1 MFTGKQFGVLG
12 LVTGAN
18 LLLSL
23 LVSTVG
29 GSLGAQ
35 GPTGQTGPQGPQ
47 GSTGETGANGREV
60 EFQVDD
66 NVLQWRYIGDT
77 EWQILDLEIS
87 GGGGS
92 TINTGG
98 GSNLYSNWVFNTEP
112 TLRFDYRS
120 RISVDNAATYAAN
133 LIANEGYVGVSSIAD
148 LQAIDDSPESLAGKY
163 VLTSN
168 IDLTTFTPDII
179 NNNYNVVTNTFSGI
193 FDGATY
199 TISNYNINTTDNG
212 GNSITNAG
220 IFNELRGATVQNLT
234 LNNFTYT
241 TPGSLEYSGAL
252 AGSTSENDNNQVMI
266 DQVFAENLTFKAT
279 NQIYETG
286 GLIGEVD
293 SDLEIIRTQVSSTQ
307 FQSDSQIYGSG
318 GVYGWVDGSY
328 NIEIYEVS
336 SALSIGGISDGV
348 NPDVDRVGGTA
359 GNHQSYGS
367 ILAYRVTSSL
377 SGKIDSHSAGFIGNV
392 EGVNKVILQ
401 DVTVQAELTQLS
413 FYNGYNNGG
422 VFGFFGRDGLLIM
435 DDIQVNGTIEGD
447 HDIGGFIGYAEEGST
462 IRIANSVNNAN
473 LNGDESIGGMI
484 GRLAGN
490 SHKWLFDN
498 VEVNSTITLKEII
511 GDAGQYGSNYGG
523 LIGYV
528 EERDD
533 DVEFTSQIMIKDTDV
548 NVTFEANM
556 GTIENVESRYYE
568 LDSLGGMVGY
578 VSYDNDIRISNSS
591 VTMEVN
597 FIESLSSKLEGLN
610 VNFDQIGALM
620 GYSEDSSILALN
632 VTTQVEVNT
641 QASDFTPEAGSFPS
655 AYFSMTDV
663 GGLIGEL
670 DSGQLTVV
678 AGQSNLSIDLSV
690 ENLNS
695 TIHDYEFTIDSTG
708 GLVGYM
714 DDESFL
720 IVEELAVSYDVT
732 LSIVDVPVG
741 DGNTMYVYIR
751 DNGTFIGDASGLA
764 FLTGLTSNTT
774 ITQVLP
780 EEDNLKI
787 FLEISAMNNPIGT
800 NNPFVFI
807 QE

>member
-60 EFQVDD
+60 EFQVEG

-179 NNNYNVVTNTFSGI
+179 NNSYNVVTGTFTGI

-241 TPGSLEYSGAL
+241 TPGSLQYSGAL
-252 AGSTSENDNNQVMI
+252 AGSTSEIDNNKVMI
-266 DQVFAENLTFKAT
+266 DQVYAENLTFKAT
-279 NQIYETG
+279 SQVYETG

-318 GVYGWVDGSY
+318 GVYGWVDGGY
-328 NIEIYEVS
+328 DIEIYEVS
-336 SALSIGGISDGV
+336 SALTISGITDGT
-348 NPDVDRVGGTA
+348 NPDADRVGGTA
-359 GNHQSYGS
+359 GNHQSNGS

-377 SGKIDSHSAGFIGNV
+377 SGKVDSHSAGFIGNV
-392 EGVNKVILQ
+392 AGVNKVILK
-401 DVTVQAELTQLS
+401 DITVQAELTQLS

-447 HDIGGFIGYAEEGST
+447 HDIGGFIGYAKEGST

-484 GRLAGN
+484 GRLNGN
-490 SHKWLFDN
+490 NHKWLFDN
-498 VEVNSTITLKEII
+498 VEVNSTITLKEIV
-511 GDAGQYGSNYGG
+511 GDNGQYGSNYGG

-533 DVEFTSQIMIKDTDV
+533 DVQFTSQIMIKDTDV
-548 NVTFEANM
+548 NVTFEVNM
-556 GTIENVESRYYE
+556 GTLENVESRFYE
-568 LDSLGGMVGY
+568 LDSLGGMIGY
-578 VSYDNDIRISNSS
+578 VSYDNDVRISNSS
-591 VTMEVN
+591 VIMEVN
-597 FIESLSSKLEGLN
+597 FIEILSSKIESFTAD
-610 VNFDQIGALM
+610 FDQIGGLI
-620 GYSEDSSILALN
+620 GYSEDSSILGLN
-632 VTTQVEVNT
+632 VMTQVAVNL
-641 QASDFTPEAGSFPS
+641 QAEDFTPETVSNPNANF
-655 AYFSMTDV
+655 YINDV

-670 DSGQLTVV
+670 ESGQLTVV
-678 AGQSNLSIDLSV
+678 AGQADLSIDMSL

-695 TIHDYEFTIDSTG
+695 SVHDYEITLANTA
-708 GLVGYM
+708 GLVGFM
-714 DDESFL
+714 DDESIL
-720 IVEELAVSYDVT
+720 IVEELAVSYDV
-732 LSIVDVPVG
+732 SFSVVDVPVG
-741 DGNTMYVYIR
+741 DGNTMYVYVL
-751 DNGTFIGDASGLA
+751 DNGTFIGDARGLA
-764 FLTGLTSNTT
+764 FLTGLTYTSS
-774 ITQVLP
+774 ITQVMP
-780 EEDNLKI
+780 VEDNQKI